1 MSAFED
7 STANTALDI
16 TFSGLQ
22 NPTFLQ
28 ACLRQ
33 ATPYT
38 PVWLMRQAGRYLP
51 EYRASR
57 AKAGS
62 FMNLATNHDY
72 ATEVTLQPLERYP
85 LDAAILFSDIL
96 TVPDAM
102 GLGLSFA
109 LGEGPK
115 FAHPVRD
122 EAAVAQLAVPDMDK
136 LRYVFDAV
144 GSIRK
149 ALLQSDGRTR
159 VPLIGFSGSPW
170 TLACYMVEG
179 AGSDDY
185 RLVKTMLYSR
195 PDLMHRMLAVNA
207 DAVATY
213 LNAQIDAGAQAV
225 MVFDSWGG
233 VLADGMFQT
242 FSMAYTARVLAQ
254 LKRHGPQGE
263 VIPRIVFTKGG
274 GLWLKDMGQ
283 LDCDVLGLDWT
294 VNLANARALV
304 GGTVNGPASEKA
316 KALQGNIDP
325 NVLFAPPAA
334 IELEVAKVLGSFGP
348 PHQGQGTGPT
358 HIFNL
363 GHGISQHTPPEHV
376 AALVAAV
383 HNQSGQMRI

>member
-1 MSAFED
+1 MFAP
-7 STANTALDI
+7 
-16 TFSGLQ
+16 LQ
-22 NPTFLQ
+22 NDTFLR
-28 ACLRQ
+28 ACWRQ
-33 ATPYT
+33 ATPHT

-51 EYRASR
+51 EYRATR

-62 FMNLATNHDY
+62 FMGLATNTDY

-115 FAHPVRD
+115 FATAVRD
-122 EAAVAQLAVPDMDK
+122 EAAVAKLEVPDMAK

-144 GSIRK
+144 TSIRK
-149 ALLQSDGRTR
+149 ALNGR

-185 RLVKTMLYSR
+185 RLVKTMLYQR

-207 DAVATY
+207 DAVAAY
-213 LNAQIDAGAQAV
+213 LNAQIEAGAQAV
-225 MVFDSWGG
+225 MIFDSWGG
-233 VLADGMFQT
+233 VLADGAFQQ
-242 FSMAYTARVLAQ
+242 FSLAYTERVLAQ
-254 LKRHGPQGE
+254 LKREHDG
-263 VIPRIVFTKGG
+263 VKIPRLVFTKGG
-274 GLWLKDMGQ
+274 GLWLDDMAP
-283 LDCDVLGLDWT
+283 LDCEVLGLDWT
-294 VNLANARALV
+294 VNLAKARALV
-304 GGTVNGPASEKA
+304 GGAVGGPG

-325 NVLFAPPAA
+325 NVLFAQPAQ
-334 IELEVAKVLGSFGP
+334 IETEVARVLDSFGQ
-348 PHQGQGTGPT
+348 PHTDAATTGPT

-363 GHGISQHTPPEHV
+363 GHGISQFTPPEHV
-376 AALVAAV
+376 AALVNAV
-383 HNQSGQMRI
+383 HAHSRHMRQSA